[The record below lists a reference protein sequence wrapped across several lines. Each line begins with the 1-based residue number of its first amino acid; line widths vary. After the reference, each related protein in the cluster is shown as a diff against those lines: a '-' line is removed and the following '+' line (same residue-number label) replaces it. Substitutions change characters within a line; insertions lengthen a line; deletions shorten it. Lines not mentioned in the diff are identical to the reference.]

1 MRVSVFGLGYVGA
14 VSSGCFANDGHEVI
28 GVDVNAT
35 KVAMLSEGRSPV
47 VETGVGE
54 LLEAGVGAGRL
65 SATTDGAAAVR
76 DTEVSVIAVGT
87 PSASN
92 GSLSLAAVTRVCE
105 QIGAALAT
113 KPTRHLVVVRSTVLP
128 GTTRGTVVPTL
139 AGASGK
145 ALGDGFGVCF
155 NPEFLREG
163 SSVQRPLRSALLAHG
178 E

>member
-14 VSSGCFANDGHEVI
+14 VSSGCFANDGHEVV
-28 GVDVNAT
+28 GVDMNPT

-47 VETGVGE
+47 VEDGVSE
-54 LLEAGVGAGRL
+54 LLQAGVDAGRL

-76 DTEVSVIAVGT
+76 ETEVSVIAVGT
-87 PSASN
+87 PSAPN

-105 QIGAALAT
+105 QIGAAMAT

-139 AGASGK
+139 ASAAGK
-145 ALGDGFGVCF
+145 IPGEGFGVCF
-155 NPEFLREG
+155 NPGVPPRGQLGR
-163 SSVQRPLRSALLAHG
+163 RLLQPAVHAGG